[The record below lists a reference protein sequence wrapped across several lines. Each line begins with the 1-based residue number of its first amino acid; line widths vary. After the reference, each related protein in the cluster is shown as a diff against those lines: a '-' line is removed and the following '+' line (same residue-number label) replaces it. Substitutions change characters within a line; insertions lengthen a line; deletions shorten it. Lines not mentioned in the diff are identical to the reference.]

1 MVRQSK
7 WSEKAGVAQRGWSA
21 TARRLLPP
29 LLVAALLGA
38 CERSGPEGTA
48 QLRPKVLLI
57 GIDGVRPDVLTGVPT
72 PNLDGLIGSGAYTAE
87 TTTTTPSVSG
97 PSWSSMLTG
106 VWPEKHGVLS
116 NDFTAPRYAEY
127 PDFLSRIESVRPEL
141 ATVAVADWLPILELD
156 GRRALIGPDVDVR
169 EALDGYEVGWAE
181 GDTRGVNFAVAQLTS
196 GDPDALFVY
205 LGNPDE
211 TSHGAGSI
219 GEEYREAIVMADAE
233 VGRLVRAVQG
243 RATFDGEDWLIVV
256 STDHGRRADGGHGG
270 DSPEEMT
277 TFIIVSGP
285 SAADTIEGPTYI
297 VDVAVTAL
305 AHLGIDPPASWR
317 LDGRA
322 VGLSGRPGG

>member
-106 VWPEKHGVLS
+106 VWIQPADEKPGNGPTDSTQCGICESKNGDDSFGGQVLGHL
-116 NDFTAPRYAEY
+116 DIAKMCGHKTAC
-127 PDFLSRIESVRPEL
+127 D
-141 ATVAVADWLPILELD
+141 
-156 GRRALIGPDVDVR
+156 
-169 EALDGYEVGWAE
+169 
-181 GDTRGVNFAVAQLTS
+181 
-196 GDPDALFVY
+196 
-205 LGNPDE
+205 
-211 TSHGAGSI
+211 
-219 GEEYREAIVMADAE
+219 
-233 VGRLVRAVQG
+233 VGRILHHAGFRFCKVLCEQFCMARVRMSCQ
-243 RATFDGEDWLIVV
+243 R
-256 STDHGRRADGGHGG
+256 
-270 DSPEEMT
+270 
-277 TFIIVSGP
+277 
-285 SAADTIEGPTYI
+285 
-297 VDVAVTAL
+297 
-305 AHLGIDPPASWR
+305 
-317 LDGRA
+317 
-322 VGLSGRPGG
+322 